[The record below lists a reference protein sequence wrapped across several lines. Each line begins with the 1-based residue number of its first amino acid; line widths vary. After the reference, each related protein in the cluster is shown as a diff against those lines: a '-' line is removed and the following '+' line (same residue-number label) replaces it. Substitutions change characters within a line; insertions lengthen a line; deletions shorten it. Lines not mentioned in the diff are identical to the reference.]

1 MKRFIAIALIGCFSM
16 LMVGTVYASFDT
28 KASVELKKDFDS
40 KHFNV
45 AIMDGITPSVD
56 PLYGKMVTVLAES
69 DTESGYSPDITP
81 KANDPPL
88 TKRRCE

>member
-1 MKRFIAIALIGCFSM
+1 M
-16 LMVGTVYASFDT
+16 LMVGAVYASFDT
-28 KASVELKKDFDS
+28 KASIELKKDLNYDKVVF
-40 KHFNV
+40 V
-45 AIMDGITPSVD
+45 MDGVTPSVG

-69 DTESGYSPDITP
+69 DTELGYTPDITP